1 MKKQKIFHKKNSQT
15 HRDVILTR
23 TKVYYENDKKRLAEE
38 AKNKYKELPEG
49 KNIKREYGRNR
60 YNKSK

>member
-15 HRDVILTR
+15 HWDVILKR

-38 AKNKYKELPEG
+38 TKNKYKELPEE
-49 KNIKREYGRNR
+49 KI
-60 YNKSK
+60 

>member
-15 HRDVILTR
+15 HGDVILKR

-38 AKNKYKELPEG
+38 TKNKYKELPEE
-49 KNIKREYGRNR
+49 KI
-60 YNKSK
+60 

>member
-15 HRDVILTR
+15 HRDVILKR

-38 AKNKYKELPEG
+38 TKNKCKELPEE
-49 KNIKREYGRNR
+49 KI
-60 YNKSK
+60 

>member
-1 MKKQKIFHKKNSQT
+1 MKKRKIFHKKNSQT
-15 HRDVILTR
+15 HRDVILKR

-38 AKNKYKELPEG
+38 AKNNIKNYLKE